1 MSTKHLLISTILV
14 GYLQFSGAV
23 LAESLDNVVFKT
35 IASNPE
41 IRAEI
46 NRKFAREQVKRQAEA
61 GYYPSVDLQAGVGN
75 QNSKNRYTTALG
87 ETDYVDLTRNEEAF
101 IVTQNLFQ
109 GFDTD
114 SDVKKTT
121 AKVTA
126 SNHRLHELTE
136 QTALRVAEVYLDVL
150 RNQELLGTSEKML
163 KVNLEL
169 YDKVRSRSQSGVG
182 RTADI
187 DQAMSRVAL
196 ARANVI
202 ADQANLQNAYSRYQ
216 RVVGDM
222 PKDLIRPRGLH
233 DKIQSDLEQLLKST
247 VENNPLLKSAQA
259 ELEAAHAQR
268 EQTKSPY
275 YPSFDLVFEQRRG
288 ENLDGVEG
296 VEQDYSLMLQMRYN
310 LFNGG
315 YDSAREKEATY
326 MVGESQDNLEVV
338 RRQVTE
344 VVRLAWNAY
353 ASLADQLPY
362 LEQHVSSAQKTR
374 AAYADQFKIGQR
386 TLLDLLNSENELYQA
401 QRSRVTADYDRQISG
416 YRILANM
423 GKFVDQLQFRK
434 AN

>member
-1 MSTKHLLISTILV
+1 MSTKHLLISSILV
-14 GYLQFSGAV
+14 SYLQFSGMV
-23 LAESLDNVVFKT
+23 FAESLDNVVFKT

-61 GYYPSVDLQAGVGN
+61 GYYPSVDLQAGVGS
-75 QNSKNRYTTALG
+75 QNSKNRYTNALG

-114 SDVKKTT
+114 SDVKKTS

-150 RNQELLGTSEKML
+150 RNQELLVTSEKML

-196 ARANVI
+196 ARANMI

-216 RVVGDM
+216 RVVGDI
-222 PKDLIRPRGLH
+222 PKDLVRPRAMD
-233 DKIQSDLEQLLKST
+233 DKIQSDLEKLLKST

-268 EQTKSPY
+268 EQAKSPY
-275 YPSFDLVFEQRRG
+275 YPSLDLVFEQRRG

-315 YDSAREKEATY
+315 YDAAREKEATY

-344 VVRLAWNAY
+344 VMRLAWNAY

-362 LEQHVSSAQKTR
+362 LEQHVSSAKKTR

-401 QRSRVTADYDRQISG
+401 QRSRVSADYERQISG